1 MDSGQSFA
9 DSKLRLADAIDS
21 LLNTAHLKGTKIGV
35 QVAEVP
41 GGKLVYQRNSKL
53 SFIPASNMK
62 LLVMAAALEML
73 GEDYSF

>member
-41 GGKLVYQRNSKL
+41 GGQLVYQRNSQL

-62 LLVMAAALEML
+62 LLVMHIQLV
-73 GEDYSF
+73 

>member
-41 GGKLVYQRNSKL
+41 GGQLVYQPVSYTHLTLPTK
-53 SFIPASNMK
+53 A
-62 LLVMAAALEML
+62 
-73 GEDYSF
+73 